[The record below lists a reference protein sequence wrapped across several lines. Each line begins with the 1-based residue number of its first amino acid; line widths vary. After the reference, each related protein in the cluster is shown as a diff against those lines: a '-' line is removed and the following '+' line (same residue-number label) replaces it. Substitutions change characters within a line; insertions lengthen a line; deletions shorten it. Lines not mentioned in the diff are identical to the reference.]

1 MTSKEQFLRELL
13 KSTNMSESE
22 ISKRMNRSESTLRVG
37 VKYGLSLNVTKDLS
51 ELTGQNM
58 NWLASGDGKWN

>member
-13 KSTNMSESE
+13 KSTNMNDSE

-37 VKYGLSLNVTKDLS
+37 VKRGLSLNVTKDLS

>member
-37 VKYGLSLNVTKDLS
+37 VKHGLSLNVTKDLS

>member
-13 KSTNMSESE
+13 KSTNMNDSE
-22 ISKRMNRSESTLRVG
+22 ISKRMNRSWNTLKVG
-37 VKYGLSLNVTKDLS
+37 VKNGLSLNVAKDLS

-58 NWLASGDGKWN
+58 NWLSSGDGKWN